1 MTRLGSIIE
10 ERDITYV
17 TLAARAQLQ
26 PRTVRAI
33 ATGTTPIDRVSVG
46 TIRRI
51 ASALSVPMAVIL
63 DDEVPVY
70 PGDAD
75 RTRAE
80 RLSAA
85 VREVMWPREAVR
97 YPSPVEAG
105 ERDEI
110 ADLTPDEFFD
120 GMPPIDARRD

>member
-1 MTRLGSIIE
+1 MAKLSSIIE
-10 ERDITYV
+10 ERDITYAA
-17 TLAARAQLQ
+17 LAARARLQ

-33 ATGTTPIDRVSVG
+33 ATGATPLDRVSIG

-51 ASALSVPMAVIL
+51 ASALSVPVAVIL
-63 DDEVPVY
+63 DDESAVY
-70 PGDAD
+70 PGDID

-85 VREVMWPREAVR
+85 VRDVMWPREAIR

-105 ERDEI
+105 ERDEV

-120 GMPPIDARRD
+120 GMPSIDARRG